1 MVLRDLIRADHNG
14 RQNGGQ
20 VQTVA
25 ARRYLPALQ
34 AAVAKIEPALHT
46 NVVLVLGR

>member
-1 MVLRDLIRADHNG
+1 MQLAQTKMSVKTR
-14 RQNGGQ
+14 Q

-25 ARRYLPALQ
+25 ARRYLSSLQ